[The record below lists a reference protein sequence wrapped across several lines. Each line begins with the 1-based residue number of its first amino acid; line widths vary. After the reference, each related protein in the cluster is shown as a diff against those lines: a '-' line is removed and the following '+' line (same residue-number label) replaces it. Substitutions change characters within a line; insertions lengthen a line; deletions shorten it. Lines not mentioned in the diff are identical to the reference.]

1 MLGLP
6 KSTELSKQLPKTAIY
21 KKFNMNSAAQE
32 KFDADISRIT
42 IVGEISPN
50 TVNIDKGES
59 VTGIFVLL
67 VALKKKDYDEK
78 TIIQLTK
85 LIDQNI
91 LLVLRYEEECRLAIY
106 RGKLLQGDW
115 KSIEDSTIVL
125 QGLNLD
131 AVWDGFNIQIGNIDV
146 QQGNTVDEQI
156 KIDDE
161 KAKLQKEIMR
171 LEKLARA
178 EKQPKKKFEL
188 VSNVKI
194 LKKQLAD
201 YN

>member
-91 LLVLRYEEECRLAIY
+91 LLILRYGEECRLAIY

-131 AVWDGFNIQIGNIDV
+131 AVWDGFNIQIGNIEV

-161 KAKLQKEIMR
+161 KAKLMKEIAR
-171 LEKLARA
+171 LEKMSRA

-188 VSNVKI
+188 VQKVKL
-194 LKKQLAD
+194 LKKDL
-201 YN
+201 